1 VKSFIIFDSYY
12 LILKMALPI
21 NIESLLTGKTV
32 EWDRIEFKK
41 GWNPE
46 DVMHTVCAFANDINN
61 WGGGYIFIGIE
72 EKDGL
77 PILPAS
83 GLQLNQFDGIQK
95 ELVRIANLIT
105 PYYCPV
111 SQPYQLEGKDVLV
124 IWVPGGDNRPYKCS
138 VKFGTKD
145 SQKKYYVRRNS
156 VTKQTNHQ
164 EEQLLLE
171 MAKKIPFDDRV
182 NHNATIDDLNFGLIR
197 SFLEE
202 VKSDLRTEA
211 IKMLVCCFLTKHLTS
226 FSEVQ

>member
-1 VKSFIIFDSYY
+1 
-12 LILKMALPI
+12 MALPI
-21 NIESLLTGKTV
+21 NIENLLTGETV

-46 DVMHTVCAFANDINN
+46 DVMHTITAFANDINN
-61 WGGGYIFIGIE
+61 WGAGYIFIGIE
-72 EKDGL
+72 EKDGMPLL
-77 PILPAS
+77 PPF

-95 ELVRIANLIT
+95 ELVNIANQIS

-111 SQPYQLEGKDVLV
+111 TQPYKIDGKDVLI
-124 IWVPGGDNRPYKCS
+124 IWVPGGDNRPYKCP

-145 SQKKYYVRRNS
+145 SQRRYYVRRNS
-156 VTKQTNHQ
+156 VTKLANHQ

-171 MAKKIPFDDRV
+171 MAKKVPFDDRV

-197 SFLEE
+197 GFLEE

-211 IKMLVCCFLTKHLTS
+211 IKMPLKDLA
-226 FSEVQ
+226 VQMHIATGPAEA